1 MIPEQIENARFKKGT
16 GEKKKKKAMF
26 APETNHNME

>member
-16 GEKKKKKAMF
+16 GEKKKKAMF